1 MHNFYKR
8 LQSLTTGIL
17 SMLLLA
23 SAPAASAAQ
32 TEGLDKL
39 AAEAFVWGYPVNYN
53 LGSMAAVLSGKLPIL
68 PKGEINQFS
77 HSRKAMGAETDF
89 VSPNIDVL
97 FSIAICDL
105 KNSPLVLN
113 VPDFGKR
120 YYVVQFLD
128 PWTNNFAYLGR
139 RPGTPPGKYLIVD
152 ASFKGEVPEG
162 MQLIRSPQQ
171 LFAMVVRIAIDD
183 EHNLAPLNALQ
194 DGLTVQQL
202 DTDKNTP
209 LTLANTFPQG
219 DPKVP
224 EQLRFWENLRVNLAA
239 FPPPP
244 AEQEKLQ
251 RMAPLG
257 LLDKQSPYV
266 NADPQL
272 TAALLK
278 GMQTG
283 MAEIETA
290 AKGTTQTVNGWGQAL
305 HNFDYNLDY
314 FEIGVRNEAQWK
326 TTREAAPL
334 KRAAAARMGL
344 WGNPG
349 YEAAFFVVWVD
360 GAGQQLNGA
369 HRYEWTLPANPPAKA
384 FWSMTMYNVPKFYL
398 VPNPIKRYGI
408 SSITPGLKYNADG
421 SVTMYIQKDNPGPD
435 KESNWLPAPE
445 GDFRPMLSMYDP
457 AAAALDPDYSLP
469 PIRRID

>member
-1 MHNFYKR
+1 MHFLAHR
-8 LQSLTTGIL
+8 LQASLAALAGV
-17 SMLLLA
+17 LLLA
-23 SAPAASAAQ
+23 SAAPLTANAAEQ
-32 TEGLDKL
+32 LDTL

-53 LGSMAAVLSGKLPIL
+53 LGSMAAALSGKLPIL
-68 PKGEINQFS
+68 PKGEINRFS
-77 HSRKAMGAETDF
+77 HSRQAMGVETDF

-97 FSIAICDL
+97 FSVAVCDL
-105 KNSPLVLN
+105 KNGPLVLN

-139 RPGTPPGKYLIVD
+139 RAGTPPGKYLIVD
-152 ASFKGEVPEG
+152 EHFTGEAPAG
-162 MQLIRSPQQ
+162 MQLIRSPQP
-171 LFAMVVRIAIDD
+171 LFAMIVRIALDD
-183 EHNLAPLNALQ
+183 EHNVAPLNALQ

-202 DTDKNTP
+202 DPSKNTP

-219 DPKVP
+219 DPAVP

-239 FPPPP
+239 FPPPA

-278 GMQTG
+278 GMQAG
-283 MAEIETA
+283 MAEIEIVS
-290 AKGTTQTVNGWGQAL
+290 KGTAQTVNGWSQAL

-435 KESNWLPAPE
+435 KQSNWLPAPE
-445 GDFRPMLSMYDP
+445 GDFRPMLSLYEPGD
-457 AAAALDPDYSLP
+457 AALDPAFSLP
-469 PIRRID
+469 PIRRVD